1 MYRQSNMNWTALGLG
16 AFLGVSNIGLMGAL
30 IGKGSL
36 PTVDLPVGSY
46 TSYEME
52 ATKDGYRV
60 RYNANDPKV
69 MIKTKDIV
77 KPGGIFTKEKST
89 IKLYEEYTMNGKVHL
104 EGGADAVG
112 LTAKEIACIKAEG
125 SGESTGG
132 LVGASVGAQAAPALS
147 GIPIIG
153 WLAGG
158 WVTMFGQK
166 KGANIGGDIAKA
178 IEGC

>member
-16 AFLGVSNIGLMGAL
+16 AILGVSNIGLMGAL
-30 IGKGSL
+30 IGKGNL

-52 ATKDGYRV
+52 ATKDGYRI

-77 KPGGIFTKEKST
+77 KPTGD
-89 IKLYEEYTMNGKVHL
+89 
-104 EGGADAVG
+104 DAVG

-147 GIPIIG
+147 NIPIIG

-166 KGANIGGDIAKA
+166 KGADIGGDIAKA
-178 IEGC
+178 VEGC

>member
-1 MYRQSNMNWTALGLG
+1 MNWTALGLG
-16 AFLGVSNIGLMGAL
+16 AILGVSNIGLMGVL

-36 PTVDLPVGSY
+36 PVLDLPVGSY
-46 TSYEME
+46 TSYEVA
-52 ATKDGYRV
+52 ATKDGYQI

-69 MIKTKDIV
+69 MKKTKDII
-77 KPGGIFTKEKST
+77 KPSGLFSKNIST
-89 IKLYEEYTMNGKVHL
+89 INLYEEYTMNGKVHL
-104 EGGADAVG
+104 EGGDDAAK

-166 KGANIGGDIAKA
+166 QGSNIGGDIAKA
-178 IEGC
+178 VEGC